1 MQAGGFT
8 SPGLSS
14 WKPHE
19 LPSLKK
25 LTELWEK
32 TFRCR
37 SGNEMQTTVIID
49 RSRARAREWQRMGK

>member
-14 WKPHE
+14 WKLHE

-37 SGNEMQTTVIID
+37 SGNEIAD
-49 RSRARAREWQRMGK
+49 NGNY